1 MNVEERLKPVF
12 TAGIKRFLRLSE
24 KVVLWSV
31 QVERKQSLC
40 YNFTVV
46 YGLNFDRQGGNAE
59 HENTV

>member
-31 QVERKQSLC
+31 QVERKQSL
-40 YNFTVV
+40 
-46 YGLNFDRQGGNAE
+46 
-59 HENTV
+59 